1 MTRRALSVFVGS
13 LFAVAAWAQG
23 SEWQID
29 TAHTTAAFTVRH
41 MGISNVHGRFV
52 KTTGSAIIDDN
63 DITKS
68 SVTATMDVNTIDTGN
83 ENRDGDLKSPNY
95 FDAAQFSTVTFKSK
109 SVTKNGEGKLKVV
122 GDLTIHGVT
131 KEVTLDVDGPSAPLE
146 QRGNKRRGL
155 SATTSINRKDFGVGA
170 KAPAVMVGE
179 DIKID
184 IDAELTQKGA
194 APPAA
199 PAGLTVK

>member
-1 MTRRALSVFVGS
+1 MKRRVFS
-13 LFAVAAWAQG
+13 LLAVAVFTVAAWAQG

-29 TAHTTAAFTVRH
+29 PAHTTTGFTVRH

-52 KTTGSAIIDDN
+52 KTSGTATIDDS

-68 SVTATMDVNTIDTGN
+68 SVNATMDVNSIDTGN

-95 FDAAQFSTVTFKSK
+95 FDAAQFPTITFKSK
-109 SVTKNGEGKLKVV
+109 SVSKNGEGKLKVV

-155 SATTSINRKDFGVGA
+155 SATTSVNRKDFGVGA
-170 KAPAVMVGE
+170 KAPAVMIGE

-194 APPAA
+194 APAA
-199 PAGLTVK
+199 K

>member
-1 MTRRALSVFVGS
+1 MTRRVLSVFAVS

-95 FDAAQFSTVTFKSK
+95 FDAAQFSTITFKSK

-170 KAPAVMVGE
+170 KAPAVMIGE

-194 APPAA
+194 AAPAA
-199 PAGLTVK
+199 K